1 MLWHIL
7 GVDILLPRG
16 SGLRD
21 GWGSA
26 EEKFVARKTGYS
38 APFSPPVFPFSS
50 RRYFEFTSILFCT
63 EIFVLKKWQPQR
75 ENARSPPGRY
85 AGARRLAQFLP
96 HIDCIKVSSLC
107 PESYFPL
114 SVIITNVIMLKFDKN
129 GAKFFNFF
137 FRAQNLDFIEYFWY
151 GIVARIASFKM
162 RLVRAFCVV
171 SGPKTKPLYPPR
183 RHLERLL
190 EPPSLWS
197 VGALVFIL
205 SLLLQRCPFFD
216 LEKKEKKE
224 KGGRDF
230 P

>member
-1 MLWHIL
+1 MGPGCNRLLGDCSEQIRPNEHEQMNKWTNEQMPNEQIL
-7 GVDILLPRG
+7 FCMYSNHSCAKRFSFHFLGGCQKMPKIGQKCFGTFWGSIYCRLGG

-38 APFSPPVFPFSS
+38 APFSPPVFLFSS

-75 ENARSPPGRY
+75 ENARSPPGRN

-114 SVIITNVIMLKFDKN
+114 SVLITNVIMLKFDKN
-129 GAKFFNFF
+129 GAKFFNSF
-137 FRAQNLDFIEYFWY
+137 FRAQILDFMEYF
-151 GIVARIASFKM
+151 
-162 RLVRAFCVV
+162 
-171 SGPKTKPLYPPR
+171 P
-183 RHLERLL
+183 
-190 EPPSLWS
+190 
-197 VGALVFIL
+197 
-205 SLLLQRCPFFD
+205 
-216 LEKKEKKE
+216 
-224 KGGRDF
+224 
-230 P
+230 